1 MSKYIGVSVPRVDGV
16 KKVTGAAKYVGDMKW
31 PRMLYAKCVKSPYAH
46 AKILSIDVSAAKA
59 LKGVHDVITGDYY
72 TKRGGLYLEDKN
84 FLAVNTVKFC
94 GEPVVAVAAETPEIA
109 EAACELVKVEYEP
122 LPVINNPMEGMAKDA
137 ILIHPELHTY
147 KVVPIFHPQAHTNI
161 SHHHIIRK
169 GDADA
174 AFKYAEEHPDEY
186 YITEHEYHVPHV
198 QHTPIENHIAVAQYE
213 PDGKCTVWAS
223 CQSPY
228 AVRQA
233 LSASFDIPLNKM
245 RIISPY
251 VGGGFGAKAGTT
263 IEGIIIP
270 LAMHSKGR
278 PVMMEYT
285 REEEFVNSYVRQGL
299 YTKIKTAVRK
309 SDGKFLAVQNDF
321 YWDGGAYTEYGVNIV
336 KASGFASTGP
346 YEFDNVKTD
355 AYCVYTNNPVG
366 GPYRG
371 FGMCEIHFGIEQN
384 IDEVAKEIG
393 MDPIEIRRVNGLAP
407 GKSTGTGEIM
417 KSCGFL
423 EALDQVAEAIQYD
436 KPCDPPS
443 GPHKVRG
450 KGIAGGWKSPS
461 QPTNAGSAAIIRMN
475 EDGTFFLMTSGHD
488 IGQGSDTALTQIA
501 AEVLCCDPS
510 KFTIRTGDTDHTPYE
525 WQTVASR
532 ITYCAGNAIKL
543 AAEDLKEKLLDL
555 AQIKLGYIKRELYLE
570 DGWIIN
576 RNHPESRMPM
586 SDLALGL
593 AFEDGS
599 GYGGPA
605 IGVGTFTLPNNINY
619 DPATGYSPKPA
630 AFWTTAVAGAEVE
643 VDTETG
649 IIEVKKMVE
658 SCDPG
663 HIVNPEL
670 YKAQVEGGM
679 MQALGTVLFEELK
692 LKDGKVLNKSFVDY
706 KIPTIDNAPETFI
719 AMGVEHPEETGPYGA
734 RGIGE
739 PAMVPGAP
747 AIANAI
753 YNATGCRF
761 TEMPITPERMLNRR
775 SSQIRWHLRKMTVK
789 RKSGMILFCLMYPM
803 FRLIKAFL

>member
-94 GEPVVAVAAETPEIA
+94 GEPVVAIAAETPEIA
-109 EAACELVKVEYEP
+109 EAACDLVKVEYEP

-233 LSASFDIPLNKM
+233 LSATFDIPLNKM

-309 SDGKFLAVQNDF
+309 SDGKFLAVQNNF

-719 AMGVEHPEETGPYGA
+719 AMGVEHPEETGPFGA

-753 YNATGCRF
+753 FNATGCRF
-761 TEMPITPERMLNRR
+761 TEMPITPERML
-775 SSQIRWHLRKMTVK
+775 
-789 RKSGMILFCLMYPM
+789 
-803 FRLIKAFL
+803 KALQEKAAAEKK

>member
-555 AQIKLGYIKRELYLE
+555 AQIKLSYIKRELYLE

-761 TEMPITPERMLNRR
+761 TEMPITPERML
-775 SSQIRWHLRKMTVK
+775 
-789 RKSGMILFCLMYPM
+789 
-803 FRLIKAFL
+803 KALQEKAAAEKK

>member
-46 AKILSIDVSAAKA
+46 AKIVSIDVSAAKA

-94 GEPVVAVAAETPEIA
+94 GEPVVAIAAETPEIA
-109 EAACELVKVEYEP
+109 EAACDLVKVEYEP

-137 ILIHPELHTY
+137 VLIHPELHTY

-233 LSASFDIPLNKM
+233 LSATFDIPLNKM

-309 SDGKFLAVQNDF
+309 SDGKFLAVQNNF

-436 KPCDPPS
+436 KPCEAPS

-630 AFWTTAVAGAEVE
+630 AFWTTAAAGAEVE
-643 VDTETG
+643 IDTETG
-649 IIEVKKMVE
+649 VIEVKKMVE

-679 MQALGTVLFEELK
+679 MQALGTVLYEELK

-706 KIPTIDNAPETFI
+706 KIPTIDNTPETFI

-753 YNATGCRF
+753 FNATGCRF
-761 TEMPITPERMLNRR
+761 TEMPITPERML
-775 SSQIRWHLRKMTVK
+775 
-789 RKSGMILFCLMYPM
+789 
-803 FRLIKAFL
+803 KALQEKAAAEKK

>member
-1 MSKYIGVSVPRVDGV
+1 MSKYVGVSVPRVDGV

-46 AKILSIDVSAAKA
+46 AKIVSIDVSAAKA

-84 FLAVNTVKFC
+84 FLAVNTVKFY
-94 GEPVVAVAAETPEIA
+94 GEPVVAIAAETPEIA
-109 EAACELVKVEYEP
+109 EEACDLVKVEYEP

-137 ILIHPELHTY
+137 VLIHPELHTY

-198 QHTPIENHIAVAQYE
+198 QHTPIENHVAVAQYE

-233 LSASFDIPLNKM
+233 LSATFDIPLNKM

-270 LAMHSKGR
+270 LAMHCKGR

-285 REEEFVNSYVRQGL
+285 REEEFVNSYLRQGV

-309 SDGKFLAVQNDF
+309 SDGKFLAVQNNF

-423 EALDQVAEAIQYD
+423 EALDQVAAAIEYD
-436 KPCDPPS
+436 KPCDKPS
-443 GPHKVRG
+443 APNKVRG

-488 IGQGSDTALTQIA
+488 IGQGSDTALIQIA

-532 ITYCAGNAIKL
+532 ITYCAGNATKL

-630 AFWTTAVAGAEVE
+630 AFWTTAAAGAEVE
-643 VDTETG
+643 IDTETG
-649 IIEVKKMVE
+649 VIEVKKMVE

-706 KIPTIDNAPETFI
+706 KIPTIDNTPETFI

-761 TEMPITPERMLNRR
+761 TEMPITPEKML
-775 SSQIRWHLRKMTVK
+775 
-789 RKSGMILFCLMYPM
+789 
-803 FRLIKAFL
+803 KALQEKAAAEKK

>member
-46 AKILSIDVSAAKA
+46 AKIVSIDVSAAKA

-94 GEPVVAVAAETPEIA
+94 GEPVVAIAAETPEIA

-137 ILIHPELHTY
+137 VLIHPELHTY

-233 LSASFDIPLNKM
+233 LSATFDIPLNKM

-309 SDGKFLAVQNDF
+309 SDGKFLAVQNNF

-436 KPCDPPS
+436 KPCEAPS
-443 GPHKVRG
+443 GPHKIRG

-630 AFWTTAVAGAEVE
+630 AFWTTAAAGAEVE
-643 VDTETG
+643 IDTETG
-649 IIEVKKMVE
+649 VIEVKKMVE

-679 MQALGTVLFEELK
+679 MQALGTVLYEELL

-706 KIPTIDNAPETFI
+706 KIPTIDNTPETFI

-753 YNATGCRF
+753 FNATGCRF
-761 TEMPITPERMLNRR
+761 TEMPITPEKML
-775 SSQIRWHLRKMTVK
+775 
-789 RKSGMILFCLMYPM
+789 
-803 FRLIKAFL
+803 KALQEKAAAEKK

>member
-619 DPATGYSPKPA
+619 DPATGFSPRPA

-761 TEMPITPERMLNRR
+761 TEMPITPERML
-775 SSQIRWHLRKMTVK
+775 
-789 RKSGMILFCLMYPM
+789 
-803 FRLIKAFL
+803 KALQEKAAAEKK

>member
-1 MSKYIGVSVPRVDGV
+1 MSKYVGVSVPRVDGV

-46 AKILSIDVSAAKA
+46 AKIVSIDVSAAKA

-84 FLAVNTVKFC
+84 FLAVNTVKFY

-109 EAACELVKVEYEP
+109 EEACDLVKVEYEP

-198 QHTPIENHIAVAQYE
+198 QHTPIENHVAVAQYE

-233 LSASFDIPLNKM
+233 LSATFDIPLNKM

-270 LAMHSKGR
+270 LAMHCKGR

-285 REEEFVNSYVRQGL
+285 REEEFVNSYLRQGV

-309 SDGKFLAVQNDF
+309 SDGKFLAVQNNF

-423 EALDQVAEAIQYD
+423 EALDQVAAAIEYDNPCD
-436 KPCDPPS
+436 KPSAPN
-443 GPHKVRG
+443 KVRG

-488 IGQGSDTALTQIA
+488 IGQGSDTALIQIA

-532 ITYCAGNAIKL
+532 ITYCAGNATKL

-630 AFWTTAVAGAEVE
+630 AFWTTAAAGAEVE
-643 VDTETG
+643 IDTETG
-649 IIEVKKMVE
+649 VIEVKKMVE

-706 KIPTIDNAPETFI
+706 KIPTIDNTPETFI

-761 TEMPITPERMLNRR
+761 TEMPITPEKML
-775 SSQIRWHLRKMTVK
+775 
-789 RKSGMILFCLMYPM
+789 
-803 FRLIKAFL
+803 KALQEKAAAEKK

>member
-94 GEPVVAVAAETPEIA
+94 GEPVVAIAAETPEIA
-109 EAACELVKVEYEP
+109 EAACDLVKVEYEP

-233 LSASFDIPLNKM
+233 LSATFDIPLNKM

-309 SDGKFLAVQNDF
+309 SDGKFLAVQNNF

-761 TEMPITPERMLNRR
+761 TEMPITPERML
-775 SSQIRWHLRKMTVK
+775 
-789 RKSGMILFCLMYPM
+789 
-803 FRLIKAFL
+803 KALQEKAAAEKK

>member
-84 FLAVNTVKFC
+84 FLAVNTVKFY

-137 ILIHPELHTY
+137 VLIHPELHTY

-233 LSASFDIPLNKM
+233 LSATFDIPLNKM

-285 REEEFVNSYVRQGL
+285 REEEFVNSYVRQGV

-309 SDGKFLAVQNDF
+309 SDGKFLAVQNNF

-761 TEMPITPERMLNRR
+761 TEMPITPERML
-775 SSQIRWHLRKMTVK
+775 
-789 RKSGMILFCLMYPM
+789 
-803 FRLIKAFL
+803 KALQEKAAAEKK

>member
-137 ILIHPELHTY
+137 VLIHPELHTY

-233 LSASFDIPLNKM
+233 LSATFDIPLNKM

-309 SDGKFLAVQNDF
+309 SDGKFLAVQNNF

-761 TEMPITPERMLNRR
+761 TEMPITPERML
-775 SSQIRWHLRKMTVK
+775 
-789 RKSGMILFCLMYPM
+789 
-803 FRLIKAFL
+803 KALQEKAAAEKK

>member
-346 YEFDNVKTD
+346 YEFDTVKTD

-761 TEMPITPERMLNRR
+761 TEMPITPERML
-775 SSQIRWHLRKMTVK
+775 
-789 RKSGMILFCLMYPM
+789 
-803 FRLIKAFL
+803 KALQEKAAAEKK

>member
-213 PDGKCTVWAS
+213 PDGKCSVWAS

-761 TEMPITPERMLNRR
+761 TEMPITPERML
-775 SSQIRWHLRKMTVK
+775 
-789 RKSGMILFCLMYPM
+789 
-803 FRLIKAFL
+803 KALQEKAAAEKK

>member
-46 AKILSIDVSAAKA
+46 AKIVSIDVSAAKA

-137 ILIHPELHTY
+137 VLIHPELHTY

-233 LSASFDIPLNKM
+233 LSATFDIPLNKM

-270 LAMHSKGR
+270 LAMHCKGR

-309 SDGKFLAVQNDF
+309 SDGKFLAVQNNF

-423 EALDQVAEAIQYD
+423 EALDQVAEAIEYD
-436 KPCDPPS
+436 KPCDAPS

-630 AFWTTAVAGAEVE
+630 AFWTTAAAGAEVE
-643 VDTETG
+643 IDTETG
-649 IIEVKKMVE
+649 VIEVKKMVE

-679 MQALGTVLFEELK
+679 MQALGTVLYEELL

-706 KIPTIDNAPETFI
+706 KIPTIDNTPETFI

-761 TEMPITPERMLNRR
+761 TEMPITPERML
-775 SSQIRWHLRKMTVK
+775 
-789 RKSGMILFCLMYPM
+789 
-803 FRLIKAFL
+803 KALQEKAAAEKK

>member
-488 IGQGSDTALTQIA
+488 IGQGADTALTQIA

-761 TEMPITPERMLNRR
+761 TEMPITPERML
-775 SSQIRWHLRKMTVK
+775 
-789 RKSGMILFCLMYPM
+789 
-803 FRLIKAFL
+803 KALQEKAAAEKK

>member
-1 MSKYIGVSVPRVDGV
+1 MSKYVGVSVPRVDGV

-59 LKGVHDVITGDYY
+59 MKGVHDVITGDYY

-84 FLAVNTVKFC
+84 FLAVNTVKFY
-94 GEPVVAVAAETPEIA
+94 GEPVVAIAAETPEIA
-109 EAACELVKVEYEP
+109 EAACDLVKVEYEP

-198 QHTPIENHIAVAQYE
+198 QHTPIENHVAVAQYE

-309 SDGKFLAVQNDF
+309 SDGKFLAVQNNF

-488 IGQGSDTALTQIA
+488 IGQGSDTAITQIA

-630 AFWTTAVAGAEVE
+630 AFWTTAAAGAEVE
-643 VDTETG
+643 IDTETG
-649 IIEVKKMVE
+649 VIEVKKMVE

-670 YKAQVEGGM
+670 YRAQVEGGM
-679 MQALGTVLFEELK
+679 MQALGTVLYEELL

-706 KIPTIDNAPETFI
+706 KIPTIDNTPETFV
-719 AMGVEHPEETGPYGA
+719 AMGVEHPEETGPFGA

-761 TEMPITPERMLNRR
+761 TEMPITPERML
-775 SSQIRWHLRKMTVK
+775 
-789 RKSGMILFCLMYPM
+789 
-803 FRLIKAFL
+803 KALQEKAAAEKK

>member
-46 AKILSIDVSAAKA
+46 AKIVSIDVSAAKA

-84 FLAVNTVKFC
+84 FLAVNTVKFY
-94 GEPVVAVAAETPEIA
+94 GEPVVAIAAETPEIA
-109 EAACELVKVEYEP
+109 EEACDLVKVEYEP

-137 ILIHPELHTY
+137 VLIHPELHTY

-198 QHTPIENHIAVAQYE
+198 QHTPIENHVAVAQYE

-270 LAMHSKGR
+270 LAMHCKGR

-309 SDGKFLAVQNDF
+309 SDGKFLAVQNNF

-407 GKSTGTGEIM
+407 GKTTGTGEVM

-423 EALDQVAEAIQYD
+423 EALDQVAEAIEYD
-436 KPCDPPS
+436 KPCDKPS
-443 GPHKVRG
+443 APNKVRG

-488 IGQGSDTALTQIA
+488 IGQGSDTALIQIA

-532 ITYCAGNAIKL
+532 ITYCAGNATKL

-630 AFWTTAVAGAEVE
+630 AFWTTAAAGAEVE

-649 IIEVKKMVE
+649 VIEVKKMVE

-679 MQALGTVLFEELK
+679 MQALGTVLYEELK

-706 KIPTIDNAPETFI
+706 KIPTIDNTPETFI

-761 TEMPITPERMLNRR
+761 TEMPITPEKML
-775 SSQIRWHLRKMTVK
+775 
-789 RKSGMILFCLMYPM
+789 
-803 FRLIKAFL
+803 KALQEKAAAEKK

>member
-423 EALDQVAEAIQYD
+423 EALDQVAEAIEYD
-436 KPCDPPS
+436 KPCDAPS

-649 IIEVKKMVE
+649 IIEVKKMAE

-679 MQALGTVLFEELK
+679 MQALGTVLYEELK

-706 KIPTIDNAPETFI
+706 KIPTIDNTPETFI

-761 TEMPITPERMLNRR
+761 TEMPITPERML
-775 SSQIRWHLRKMTVK
+775 
-789 RKSGMILFCLMYPM
+789 
-803 FRLIKAFL
+803 KALQEKAAAEKK

>member
-670 YKAQVEGGM
+670 YKAQVEGGI

-761 TEMPITPERMLNRR
+761 TEMPITPERML
-775 SSQIRWHLRKMTVK
+775 
-789 RKSGMILFCLMYPM
+789 
-803 FRLIKAFL
+803 KALQEKAAAEKK

>member
-1 MSKYIGVSVPRVDGV
+1 MSKYVGVSVPRVDGV

-46 AKILSIDVSAAKA
+46 AKIVSIDVSAAKA

-84 FLAVNTVKFC
+84 FLAVNTVKFY
-94 GEPVVAVAAETPEIA
+94 GEPVVAIAAETPEIA
-109 EAACELVKVEYEP
+109 EEACDLVKVEYEP

-198 QHTPIENHIAVAQYE
+198 QHTPIENHVAVAQYE

-233 LSASFDIPLNKM
+233 LSATFDIPLNKM

-270 LAMHSKGR
+270 LAMHCKGR

-285 REEEFVNSYVRQGL
+285 REEEFVNSYLRQGV

-309 SDGKFLAVQNDF
+309 SDGKFLAVQNNF

-407 GKSTGTGEIM
+407 GKTTGTGEVM

-423 EALDQVAEAIQYD
+423 EALDQVAEAIEYD
-436 KPCDPPS
+436 KPCDKPS
-443 GPHKVRG
+443 APNKVRG

-488 IGQGSDTALTQIA
+488 IGQGSDTALIQIA

-532 ITYCAGNAIKL
+532 ITYCAGNATKL

-630 AFWTTAVAGAEVE
+630 AFWTTAAAGAEVE
-643 VDTETG
+643 IDTETG
-649 IIEVKKMVE
+649 VIEVKKMVE

-706 KIPTIDNAPETFI
+706 KIPTIDNTPETFI

-761 TEMPITPERMLNRR
+761 TEMPITPEKML
-775 SSQIRWHLRKMTVK
+775 
-789 RKSGMILFCLMYPM
+789 
-803 FRLIKAFL
+803 KALQEKAAAEKK

>member
-649 IIEVKKMVE
+649 VIEVKKMVE

-679 MQALGTVLFEELK
+679 MQALGTVLYEELK

-761 TEMPITPERMLNRR
+761 TEMPITPERML
-775 SSQIRWHLRKMTVK
+775 
-789 RKSGMILFCLMYPM
+789 
-803 FRLIKAFL
+803 KALQEKAAAEKK

>member
-59 LKGVHDVITGDYY
+59 MKGVHDVITGDYY

-84 FLAVNTVKFC
+84 FLAVNTVKFY
-94 GEPVVAVAAETPEIA
+94 GEPVVAIAAETPEIA
-109 EAACELVKVEYEP
+109 EAACDLVKVEYEP

-198 QHTPIENHIAVAQYE
+198 QHTPIENHVAVAQYE

-270 LAMHSKGR
+270 LAMHCKGR

-309 SDGKFLAVQNDF
+309 SDGKFLAVQNNF

-630 AFWTTAVAGAEVE
+630 AFWTTAAAGAEVE
-643 VDTETG
+643 IDTETG
-649 IIEVKKMVE
+649 VIEVKKMVE

-670 YKAQVEGGM
+670 YRAQVEGGM
-679 MQALGTVLFEELK
+679 MQALGTVLYEELL

-706 KIPTIDNAPETFI
+706 KIPTIDNTPETFV
-719 AMGVEHPEETGPYGA
+719 AMGVEHPEETGPFGA

-761 TEMPITPERMLNRR
+761 TEMPITPERML
-775 SSQIRWHLRKMTVK
+775 
-789 RKSGMILFCLMYPM
+789 
-803 FRLIKAFL
+803 KALQEKAAAEKK

>member
-747 AIANAI
+747 AIADAI

-761 TEMPITPERMLNRR
+761 TEMPITPERML
-775 SSQIRWHLRKMTVK
+775 
-789 RKSGMILFCLMYPM
+789 
-803 FRLIKAFL
+803 KALQEKAAAEKK

>member
-46 AKILSIDVSAAKA
+46 AKIVSIDISAAKA

-84 FLAVNTVKFC
+84 FLAVNTVKFY
-94 GEPVVAVAAETPEIA
+94 GEPVVAIAAETPEIA
-109 EAACELVKVEYEP
+109 EAACDLVKVEYEP

-137 ILIHPELHTY
+137 VLIHPELHTY

-233 LSASFDIPLNKM
+233 LSATFDIPLNKM

-309 SDGKFLAVQNDF
+309 SDGKFLAVQNNF

-630 AFWTTAVAGAEVE
+630 AFWTTAAAGAEVE

-649 IIEVKKMVE
+649 VIEVKKMVE

-761 TEMPITPERMLNRR
+761 TEMPITPERML
-775 SSQIRWHLRKMTVK
+775 
-789 RKSGMILFCLMYPM
+789 
-803 FRLIKAFL
+803 KALQEKAAAEKK

>member
-630 AFWTTAVAGAEVE
+630 AYWTTAVAGAEVE

-761 TEMPITPERMLNRR
+761 TEMPITPERML
-775 SSQIRWHLRKMTVK
+775 
-789 RKSGMILFCLMYPM
+789 
-803 FRLIKAFL
+803 KALQEKAAAEKK

>member
-46 AKILSIDVSAAKA
+46 AKIVSIDVSAAKA

-84 FLAVNTVKFC
+84 FLAVNTVKFY
-94 GEPVVAVAAETPEIA
+94 GEPVVAIAAETPEIA
-109 EAACELVKVEYEP
+109 EAACDLVKVEYEP

-233 LSASFDIPLNKM
+233 LSATFDIPLNKM

-285 REEEFVNSYVRQGL
+285 REEEFVNSYVRQGV

-309 SDGKFLAVQNDF
+309 SDGKFLAVQNNF

-649 IIEVKKMVE
+649 IIEVKKMAE

-706 KIPTIDNAPETFI
+706 KIPTIDNTPETFI
-719 AMGVEHPEETGPYGA
+719 AMGVEHPEETGPFGA

-753 YNATGCRF
+753 FNATGCRF
-761 TEMPITPERMLNRR
+761 TEMPITPERML
-775 SSQIRWHLRKMTVK
+775 
-789 RKSGMILFCLMYPM
+789 
-803 FRLIKAFL
+803 KALQEKAAAEKK

>member
-84 FLAVNTVKFC
+84 FLAVNTVKFY
-94 GEPVVAVAAETPEIA
+94 GEPVVAIAAETPEIA
-109 EAACELVKVEYEP
+109 EAACDLVKVEYEP

-137 ILIHPELHTY
+137 VLIHPELHTY

-233 LSASFDIPLNKM
+233 LSATFDIPLNKM

-761 TEMPITPERMLNRR
+761 TEMPITPERML
-775 SSQIRWHLRKMTVK
+775 
-789 RKSGMILFCLMYPM
+789 
-803 FRLIKAFL
+803 KALQEKAAAEKK

>member
-137 ILIHPELHTY
+137 VLIHPELHTY

-233 LSASFDIPLNKM
+233 LSATFDIPLNKM

-309 SDGKFLAVQNDF
+309 SDGKFLAVQNNF

-734 RGIGE
+734 VVSASLQWF
-739 PAMVPGAP
+739 PAPPPSPTRSTMRP
-747 AIANAI
+747 AAASPRCPSLPS
-753 YNATGCRF
+753 AC
-761 TEMPITPERMLNRR
+761 
-775 SSQIRWHLRKMTVK
+775 
-789 RKSGMILFCLMYPM
+789 
-803 FRLIKAFL
+803 

>member
-450 KGIAGGWKSPS
+450 RGIAGGWKSPS

-761 TEMPITPERMLNRR
+761 TEMPITPERML
-775 SSQIRWHLRKMTVK
+775 
-789 RKSGMILFCLMYPM
+789 
-803 FRLIKAFL
+803 KALQEKAAAEKK

>member
-46 AKILSIDVSAAKA
+46 AKIVSIDVSAAKA

-137 ILIHPELHTY
+137 VLIHPELHTY

-233 LSASFDIPLNKM
+233 LSATFDIPLNKM

-270 LAMHSKGR
+270 LAMHCKGR

-423 EALDQVAEAIQYD
+423 EALDQVAEAIEYD
-436 KPCDPPS
+436 KPCDAPS

-630 AFWTTAVAGAEVE
+630 AFWTTAAAGAEVE
-643 VDTETG
+643 IDTETG

-679 MQALGTVLFEELK
+679 MQALGTVLYEELK

-761 TEMPITPERMLNRR
+761 TEMPITPERML
-775 SSQIRWHLRKMTVK
+775 
-789 RKSGMILFCLMYPM
+789 
-803 FRLIKAFL
+803 KALQEKAAAEKK

>member
-46 AKILSIDVSAAKA
+46 AKIVSIDVSAAKA

-137 ILIHPELHTY
+137 VLIHPELHTY

-233 LSASFDIPLNKM
+233 LSATFDIPLNKM

-270 LAMHSKGR
+270 LAMHCKGR

-336 KASGFASTGP
+336 KASGLASTGP

-423 EALDQVAEAIQYD
+423 EALDQVAEAIEYD
-436 KPCDPPS
+436 KPCDAPS

-630 AFWTTAVAGAEVE
+630 AFWTTAAAGAEVE
-643 VDTETG
+643 IDTETG
-649 IIEVKKMVE
+649 VIEVKKMVE

-679 MQALGTVLFEELK
+679 MQALGTVLYEELK

-761 TEMPITPERMLNRR
+761 TEMPITPERML
-775 SSQIRWHLRKMTVK
+775 
-789 RKSGMILFCLMYPM
+789 
-803 FRLIKAFL
+803 KALQEKAATEKK

>member
-510 KFTIRTGDTDHTPYE
+510 KFTIRTGDTDHSPYE

-761 TEMPITPERMLNRR
+761 TEMPITPERML
-775 SSQIRWHLRKMTVK
+775 
-789 RKSGMILFCLMYPM
+789 
-803 FRLIKAFL
+803 KALQEKAAAEKK

>member
-46 AKILSIDVSAAKA
+46 AKIVSIDISAAKA

-84 FLAVNTVKFC
+84 FLAVNTVKFY
-94 GEPVVAVAAETPEIA
+94 GEPVVAIAAETPEIA
-109 EAACELVKVEYEP
+109 EAACDLVKVEYEP

-137 ILIHPELHTY
+137 VLIHPELHTY

-233 LSASFDIPLNKM
+233 LSATFDIPLNKM

-309 SDGKFLAVQNDF
+309 SDGKFLAVQNNF

-679 MQALGTVLFEELK
+679 MQALGTVLYEELK

-706 KIPTIDNAPETFI
+706 KIPTIDNTPETFI

-761 TEMPITPERMLNRR
+761 TEMPITPERML
-775 SSQIRWHLRKMTVK
+775 
-789 RKSGMILFCLMYPM
+789 
-803 FRLIKAFL
+803 KALQEKAAAEKK

>member
-84 FLAVNTVKFC
+84 FLAVNTVKFY
-94 GEPVVAVAAETPEIA
+94 GEPVVAIAAETPEIA
-109 EAACELVKVEYEP
+109 EAACDLVKVEYEP

-233 LSASFDIPLNKM
+233 LSATFDIPLNKM

-251 VGGGFGAKAGTT
+251 VGGGFGTKAGTT

-285 REEEFVNSYVRQGL
+285 REEEFVNSYVRQGV

-309 SDGKFLAVQNDF
+309 SDGKFLAVQNNF

-761 TEMPITPERMLNRR
+761 TEMPITPERML
-775 SSQIRWHLRKMTVK
+775 
-789 RKSGMILFCLMYPM
+789 
-803 FRLIKAFL
+803 KALQEKAAAEKK

>member
-46 AKILSIDVSAAKA
+46 AKIVSIDISAAKA

-84 FLAVNTVKFC
+84 FLAVNTVKFY
-94 GEPVVAVAAETPEIA
+94 GEPVVAIAAETPEIA
-109 EAACELVKVEYEP
+109 EAACDLVKVEYEP

-137 ILIHPELHTY
+137 VLIHPELHTY

-161 SHHHIIRK
+161 SHHHIMRK

-233 LSASFDIPLNKM
+233 LSATFDIPLNKM

-285 REEEFVNSYVRQGL
+285 REEEFVNSYVRQGV

-309 SDGKFLAVQNDF
+309 SDGKFLAVQNNF

-761 TEMPITPERMLNRR
+761 TEMPITPERML
-775 SSQIRWHLRKMTVK
+775 
-789 RKSGMILFCLMYPM
+789 
-803 FRLIKAFL
+803 KALQEKAAAEKK

>member
-1 MSKYIGVSVPRVDGV
+1 MSKYVGVSVPRVDGV

-59 LKGVHDVITGDYY
+59 MKGVHDVITGDYY

-109 EAACELVKVEYEP
+109 EAACDLVKVEYEP

-198 QHTPIENHIAVAQYE
+198 QHTPIENHVAVAQYE

-270 LAMHSKGR
+270 LAMHCKGR

-309 SDGKFLAVQNDF
+309 SDGKFLAVQNNF

-630 AFWTTAVAGAEVE
+630 AFWTTAAAGAEVE
-643 VDTETG
+643 IDTETG
-649 IIEVKKMVE
+649 VIEVKKMVE

-670 YKAQVEGGM
+670 YRAQVEGGM
-679 MQALGTVLFEELK
+679 MQALGTVLYEELL

-706 KIPTIDNAPETFI
+706 KIPTIDNTPETFV
-719 AMGVEHPEETGPYGA
+719 AMGVEHPEETGPFGA

-761 TEMPITPERMLNRR
+761 TEMPITPERML
-775 SSQIRWHLRKMTVK
+775 
-789 RKSGMILFCLMYPM
+789 
-803 FRLIKAFL
+803 KALQEKAAAEKK

>member
-84 FLAVNTVKFC
+84 FLAVNTVKFY
-94 GEPVVAVAAETPEIA
+94 GEPVVAIAAETPEIA
-109 EAACELVKVEYEP
+109 EAACDLVKVEYEP

-137 ILIHPELHTY
+137 VLIHPELHTY

-233 LSASFDIPLNKM
+233 LSATFDIPLNKM

-309 SDGKFLAVQNDF
+309 SDGKFLAVQNNF

-761 TEMPITPERMLNRR
+761 TEMPITPERML
-775 SSQIRWHLRKMTVK
+775 
-789 RKSGMILFCLMYPM
+789 
-803 FRLIKAFL
+803 KALQEKAAAEKK

>member
-46 AKILSIDVSAAKA
+46 AKIVSIDISAAKA

-84 FLAVNTVKFC
+84 FLAVNTVKFY
-94 GEPVVAVAAETPEIA
+94 GEPVVAIAAETPEIA
-109 EAACELVKVEYEP
+109 EAACDLVKVEYEP

-137 ILIHPELHTY
+137 VLIHPELHTY

-233 LSASFDIPLNKM
+233 LSATFDIPLNKM

-309 SDGKFLAVQNDF
+309 SDGKFLAVQNNF

-649 IIEVKKMVE
+649 IIEVKKMAE

-679 MQALGTVLFEELK
+679 MQALGTVLYEELK

-706 KIPTIDNAPETFI
+706 KIPTIDNTPETFI

-761 TEMPITPERMLNRR
+761 TEMPITPERML
-775 SSQIRWHLRKMTVK
+775 
-789 RKSGMILFCLMYPM
+789 
-803 FRLIKAFL
+803 KALQEKAAAEKK

>member
-233 LSASFDIPLNKM
+233 LSATFDIPLNKM

-285 REEEFVNSYVRQGL
+285 REEEFVNSYVRQGV

-309 SDGKFLAVQNDF
+309 SDGKFLAVQNNF

-423 EALDQVAEAIQYD
+423 EALDQVAEAIEYD
-436 KPCDPPS
+436 KPCDAPS

-761 TEMPITPERMLNRR
+761 TEMPITPERML
-775 SSQIRWHLRKMTVK
+775 
-789 RKSGMILFCLMYPM
+789 
-803 FRLIKAFL
+803 KALQEKAAAEKK

>member
-532 ITYCAGNAIKL
+532 ITYCAGNGIKL

-761 TEMPITPERMLNRR
+761 TEMPITPERML
-775 SSQIRWHLRKMTVK
+775 
-789 RKSGMILFCLMYPM
+789 
-803 FRLIKAFL
+803 KALQEKAAAEKK

>member
-46 AKILSIDVSAAKA
+46 AKIVSIDVSAAKA

-137 ILIHPELHTY
+137 VLIHPELHTY

-233 LSASFDIPLNKM
+233 LSATFDIPLNKM

-270 LAMHSKGR
+270 LAMHCKGR
-278 PVMMEYT
+278 PIMMEYT

-423 EALDQVAEAIQYD
+423 EALDQVAEAIEYD
-436 KPCDPPS
+436 KPCDAPS
-443 GPHKVRG
+443 GPHKIRG

-630 AFWTTAVAGAEVE
+630 AFWTTAAAGAEVE
-643 VDTETG
+643 IDTETG
-649 IIEVKKMVE
+649 VIEVKKMVE

-679 MQALGTVLFEELK
+679 MQALGTVLYEELL

-706 KIPTIDNAPETFI
+706 KIPTIDNTPETFI

-761 TEMPITPERMLNRR
+761 TEMPITPERML
-775 SSQIRWHLRKMTVK
+775 
-789 RKSGMILFCLMYPM
+789 
-803 FRLIKAFL
+803 KALQEKAAAEKK